1 MWSRSLSERFTGVVL
16 GGALAVLLGTACG
29 RSALSVGAP
38 DQLYAQAAQDH
49 ANGSYDA
56 AITQYRQLLDHY
68 PLDPRAEEV
77 ELRIAHAHLQN
88 NAYPEA
94 IAAFSD
100 FQRMHP
106 TSPHLPEVE
115 YRISEAYVLQ
125 MDTID
130 RDLAAGRNAHDRLQ
144 SLLRRYPTS
153 EFSGEARA
161 KLTHV
166 REHLA
171 SRELYIA
178 SFYFAHDR
186 YEAGKVRVATI
197 LSQYPETRI
206 AQESAER
213 MADAARTAGD
223 LETARLADAAVAE
236 MASSPRPD
244 LPPDPELDETD
255 YSDVMLGW
263 VGLGDDE
270 MPKGSAPVAQ
280 APEPDPVEDEES
292 YTDVML
298 GWVGLGDDEMPKG
311 TAPIAHAPEPHPVED
326 EESYTDVMLG
336 WVGLGSDEKAEA
348 PEATVAAAPEPVPVP
363 PPAGIEAEDDE
374 SYTDVVLGWVGLG
387 DDEEPK
393 APQPQLAETTLPPP
407 TQPAVASDTETT
419 GAAEVPIVDAAA
431 SSPPVEP
438 AVEAQDAPIAVSPP
452 PAVAAPQNDVL
463 AVPPTAGDAVSA
475 LRARLAGPGTVENVQ
490 GTM

>member
-1 MWSRSLSERFTGVVL
+1 MIARLAVEAYPVRRLGWPGMWSRSLSERFTGVVL

-298 GWVGLGDDEMPKG
+298 GWVGLG
-311 TAPIAHAPEPHPVED
+311 
-326 EESYTDVMLG
+326 
-336 WVGLGSDEKAEA
+336 SDEKAEA

>member
-1 MWSRSLSERFTGVVL
+1 MWSRSGSGRFTRVVL
-16 GGALAVLLGTACG
+16 GGALAALLGTACG
-29 RSALSVGAP
+29 KSALSVGAP

-115 YRISEAYVLQ
+115 YRISESYVLQ

-178 SFYFAHDR
+178 NFYFAHDR

-213 MADAARTAGD
+213 MADAARAAGD
-223 LETARLADAAVAE
+223 TETARLADAAVAE
-236 MASSPRPD
+236 MASQPRPD

-270 MPKGSAPVAQ
+270 MPKGTAPVAQ
-280 APEPDPVEDEES
+280 APQEPEPAEEEES
-292 YTDVML
+292 YTDTML
-298 GWVGLGDDEMPKG
+298 GWVGLGGDDK
-311 TAPIAHAPEPHPVED
+311 D
-326 EESYTDVMLG
+326 
-336 WVGLGSDEKAEA
+336 EA
-348 PEATVAAAPEPVPVP
+348 PEATVAAAPEPVPAP
-363 PPAGIEAEDDE
+363 PPASAVEEEDE
-374 SYTDVVLGWVGLG
+374 SYTDVVLGWIGLG
-387 DDEEPK
+387 DDEEPE

-419 GAAEVPIVDAAA
+419 GATEVPIVDAAETA
-431 SSPPVEP
+431 P
-438 AVEAQDAPIAVSPP
+438 AVEPQDAPIAVSPP
-452 PAVAAPQNDVL
+452 PVVAAPPNDVL

-490 GTM
+490 GRM